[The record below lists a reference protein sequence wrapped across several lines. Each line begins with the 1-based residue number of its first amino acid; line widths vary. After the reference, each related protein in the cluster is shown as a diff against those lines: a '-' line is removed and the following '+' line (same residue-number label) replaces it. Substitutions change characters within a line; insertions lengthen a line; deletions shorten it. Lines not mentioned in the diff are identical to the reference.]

1 MIYLLYFLSL
11 FMVYAFLTHRKQ
23 ALFVAT
29 TMTFLFVALS
39 YPAGGDWIGY
49 FINYDCHVNNVCRPG
64 FFLFEPGYEFIVYTV
79 GILGYQSIIV
89 FIALINT
96 LLLYQYAKYFEHGCY
111 VIIAIMSMF
120 LWSVYIEAIRQAIA
134 MSIIMYS
141 INHLI
146 CKNTKKYVVLVL
158 LASTFHTT
166 AMIALIFL
174 IPIYSKVITK
184 IIGYGLLISGGLF
197 FFLSTTLLNLALL
210 ILPADSIAS
219 QKLNF
224 YLNSEQYKPLLSVG
238 SGTLLDILLIVLIAV
253 SFYRI
258 KNKSLS
264 KHDHLNNVMLLG
276 SCLYIAFAIFIG
288 KMMPVMTRIGWY
300 GMPFVLIVLY
310 VNIGESFYYKKYTKA
325 VGNSLSKYCIYMFFG
340 LQIIRPFTYEYSN
353 YNILHQQTIL
363 QNIDALDDVSL
374 REAAKNKCLILTN
387 MGYGY
392 LCSI

>member
-1 MIYLLYFLSL
+1 MI
-11 FMVYAFLTHRKQ
+11 YAFLTHRKQ

-29 TMTFLFVALS
+29 TITFLFVALS

-49 FINYDCHVNNVCRPG
+49 FVNYDCNVNNICEPG
-64 FFLFEPGYEFIVYTV
+64 FVLFEPGYELIVYTV

-89 FIALINT
+89 FIALINI

-111 VIIAIMSMF
+111 IIIAIMSMF

-146 CKNTKKYVVLVL
+146 CKNTKKYILLVL

-166 AMIALIFL
+166 AVIALIFL
-174 IPIYSKVITK
+174 IPIYSRVFTK

-238 SGTLLDILLIVLIAV
+238 SGTLLDILLMVLIAV

-258 KNKSLS
+258 KKNSLS

-276 SCLYIAFAIFIG
+276 SCLYISFAIFIG

-325 VGNSLSKYCIYMFFG
+325 VRNSLSKYLIYMFFG

-353 YNILHQQTIL
+353 YNILHQQTIF
-363 QNIDALDDVSL
+363 QNIDALDDISL
-374 REAAKNKCLILTN
+374 REAARNKCLILTH